1 MAVHRPVVDR
11 WLLLTNN
18 FFLNKVLF
26 IFSRLASIPDV
37 GSIFPFK
44 IPIWLNIYIYIYI
57 KSCHVKNSK
66 HIIIII
72 IIRKKLLL
80 KDYAMVKF
88 GNMFKMIRF

>member
-11 WLLLTNN
+11 WLLLANN
-18 FFLNKVLF
+18 FFLNKVFF

-57 KSCHVKNSK
+57 YIKSCHVKNSK

-72 IIRKKLLL
+72 RKKLRVIHQLL
-80 KDYAMVKF
+80 KITGQVWQHV
-88 GNMFKMIRF
+88 